1 LTDTKPN
8 LLVRRSSG
16 EPLDQERRQV
26 LNVLVPKRSNGLRFS
41 SNQISQEP
49 SVLLD
54 NHAAKDPGHRICR
67 YRNGMRGL
75 ERSIGNPFHIHR
87 TAFGFMDR

>member
-1 LTDTKPN
+1 LNDAKPN

-26 LNVLVPKRSNGLRFS
+26 LNVLVPKRSNGLWLAGD
-41 SNQISQEP
+41 QASQEP

-54 NHAAKDPGHRICR
+54 DHAAKDPGHRICR
-67 YRNGMRGL
+67 
-75 ERSIGNPFHIHR
+75 
-87 TAFGFMDR
+87 